1 MAKFLYNLGLFS
13 AKRAWLV
20 IVVWLLLIGSTATLA
35 ATAGG
40 SFTTTMSVPGT
51 PAQDTIDKLQKS
63 FPKASRGSGQVVF
76 ATESGKPFTAS
87 EKREIAK
94 QLTSVDSLSSVDS
107 TMNPFTTQAKIDK
120 SKSDLRN
127 GASKLAD
134 APAAMAK
141 AQKKIND
148 GKVKLADAQ
157 KTIDANVEKLKKAQS
172 DLTAKSKQVEGG
184 LAQLEAGIAQATAG
198 GAPKAQI
205 DALLAQQAQLKG
217 AQAQIAAG
225 QQQLDAG
232 KAKLAAGQATVDANV
247 KKLTDG
253 QTKLDAA
260 KAKLPSQ
267 AAKLA
272 TGQALMAGAAK
283 FRTVSADGSI
293 AVGNVFFD
301 KPLNDITAEEKA
313 AVVAAFTSAKIAGVQ
328 TEVSQALTK
337 SAPSIFG
344 IGEMLGVV
352 IAGVVLF
359 LMLGTLI
366 GAGLPIIAAILGVG
380 IAATATM
387 ALSSVVEMGSTT
399 LSLGGMLGL
408 AVGID
413 YALFIINR
421 HRRHLKAGMDIRES
435 ISLANGTSGSAV
447 FFAGITVII
456 ALSALNLTGI
466 DFLGLM
472 GTVGA
477 VAIAIAV
484 MVAVTFTPA
493 FLSLLGMRILS
504 KRERKALGLFD
515 EAHPN
520 TPERVSTAPVFA
532 SKHPWLTLLG
542 TVLALLIVATPVM
555 ALRLGL
561 PDGASEN
568 TNSTQYKAYKLVQKG
583 FGVGMNGPLATV
595 VTTDAKRKGQ
605 ALLDFEADVTKRIM
619 ALKNVDSA
627 VYGGSSADGKTL
639 LFQVLPKGGPTSVA
653 TETLVRDI
661 RAQDAVFKRDLN
673 SGIEVTGL
681 SAINIDISKKLA
693 DALPL
698 YLSTVLLLSLLLLM
712 IVFRSIAVPL
722 LATAGFLL
730 SVFAA
735 LGGVTAVFQWGWLGT
750 IFDVHDPGPIL
761 AFLPTMVI
769 GICFGLAMDY
779 QLFLVSGMREAYVH
793 GKTAKE
799 SINYGV
805 HLSRQVVVAA
815 AVIMVSVFGSFA
827 FSEQVM
833 LRAVGFGLA
842 IGVLFDA
849 FLVRL
854 LFVPAVMT
862 LLGDKS
868 WYLPKWLDR
877 LLPDFDVEGAELE
890 RTHHH

>member
-51 PAQDTIDKLQKS
+51 PAQNTIDKLQSS

-76 ATESGKPFTAS
+76 ATENGKPFTAAQ
-87 EKREIAK
+87 KRAIAK
-94 QLTSVDSLSSVDS
+94 ELSAVDVLSSVDS
-107 TMNPFTTQAKIDK
+107 TMNPFTTQDKINKAKR
-120 SKSDLRN
+120 DLRN
-127 GASKLAD
+127 GAEKLSN
-134 APAAMAK
+134 APATMNK
-141 AQKKIND
+141 AQKKIDD
-148 GKVKLADAQ
+148 GKKKLAEAQ
-157 KTIDANVEKLKKAQS
+157 KTIDTNLAKLTKAQS
-172 DLTAKSKQVEGG
+172 DLNSQRKQVEGG

-198 GAPKAQI
+198 GAPKSQI

-217 AQAQIAAG
+217 ALAQIAAG
-225 QQQLDAG
+225 QQQIDSG
-232 KAKLAAGQATVDANV
+232 KAKLVAGQATVTANLN
-247 KKLTDG
+247 KLTDG
-253 QTKLDAA
+253 QEKLDAA

-283 FRTVSADGSI
+283 FRTVSSDGAI

-301 KPLNDITAEEKA
+301 KPLNEITAEEKA
-313 AVVAAFTSAKIAGVQ
+313 AVVSAFTAAKIPGVQ
-328 TEVSQALTK
+328 TEVSQDLTK

-344 IGEMLGVV
+344 IGELLGVI

-359 LMLGTLI
+359 LMLGTLV
-366 GAGLPIIAAILGVG
+366 GAGLPLIAAILGVG

-421 HRRHLKAGMDIRES
+421 HRRHLKAGMELRES

-466 DFLGLM
+466 GFLGLM

-477 VAIAIAV
+477 AAIAIAV

-493 FLSLLGMRILS
+493 FLSLLGMKILS

-515 EAHPN
+515 DAHPN

-532 SKHPWLTLLG
+532 SKHPWVTLLG
-542 TVLALLIVATPVM
+542 TVLALLIVAIPVTS
-555 ALRLGL
+555 LRLGL

-568 TNSTQYKAYKLVQKG
+568 TNSTQYKAYKLVSKG
-583 FGVGMNGPLATV
+583 FGVGMNGPLAAI
-595 VTTDAKRKGQ
+595 VTTDQKRTGQ
-605 ALLDFEADVTKRIM
+605 DLLNFEAEVTNRVM
-619 ALKNVDSA
+619 DLKNVDSV
-627 VYGGSSADGKTL
+627 VYGGASSDGKTL

-661 RAQDAVFKRDLN
+661 RAENGVFQSELN
-673 SGIEVTGL
+673 SGLEVTGL
-681 SAINIDISKKLA
+681 AAVNIDISKKLA

-698 YLSTVLLLSLLLLM
+698 YLSTVMILSLLLLM
-712 IVFRSIAVPL
+712 IVFRSLAVPL

-735 LGGVTAVFQWGWLGT
+735 LGAVTAVFQWGWLGAV
-750 IFDVHDPGPIL
+750 FDVHDPGPIL

-799 SINYGV
+799 AINYGV

-842 IGVLFDA
+842 VGVLFDA

-862 LLGDKS
+862 ILGDKA

-877 LLPDFDVEGAELE
+877 MLPDFDVEGAELE

>member
-1 MAKFLYNLGLFS
+1 MAKFLFNLGMFS
-13 AKRAWLV
+13 TKRAWLV
-20 IVVWLLLIGSTATLA
+20 ILVWILLLGSTGTLA

-76 ATESGKPFTAS
+76 ATENGKPFTAS
-87 EKREIAK
+87 QKRQIAK
-94 QLTSVDSLSSVDS
+94 QLAAVDVLSAVDS

-120 SKSDLRN
+120 SKSDLKS
-127 GASKLAD
+127 GAAKLAD
-134 APAAMAK
+134 APASIAA
-141 AQKKIND
+141 AQKKIDD
-148 GKVKLADAQ
+148 GKAKLAAAQ
-157 KTIDANVEKLKKAQS
+157 KTVDANKAK
-172 DLTAKSKQVEGG
+172 LTAGQKALDAQRTQVEGG
-184 LAQLEAGIAQATAG
+184 LAQVTAGIAQATAA

-205 DALLAQQAQLKG
+205 EALTAQQTQLQG

-225 QQQLDAG
+225 QKQLDDG
-232 KAKLAAGQATVDANV
+232 KAKLADAQATIDANLKKLADGQA
-247 KKLTDG
+247 
-253 QTKLDAA
+253 KLDDAQ
-260 KAKLPSQ
+260 AKLPSQ
-267 AAKLA
+267 SAKLA
-272 TGQALMAGAAK
+272 TGKILMAGAAK

-293 AVGNVFFD
+293 AIGNVFFD
-301 KPLNDITAEEKA
+301 KPLNDITAEQKA
-313 AVVAAFTSAKIAGVQ
+313 AVVSAFTSAKISGVQ

-344 IGEMLGVV
+344 IGELLGLV

-359 LMLGTLI
+359 LMLGTLV
-366 GAGLPIIAAILGVG
+366 GSGLPLISAILGVG

-387 ALSSVVEMGSTT
+387 ALSAVVEMGSTT

-421 HRRHLKAGMDIRES
+421 HRRHLKGGMELRES
-435 ISLANGTSGSAV
+435 IALANGTSGSAV

-477 VAIAIAV
+477 AAIAIAV

-515 EAHPN
+515 DAHPN

-542 TVLALLIVATPVM
+542 TVVALMIVATPVLS
-555 ALRLGL
+555 LRLGL

-583 FGVGMNGPLATV
+583 FGVGMNGPLATI
-595 VTTDAKRKGQ
+595 VTTDHKRHGQ
-605 ALLDFEADVTKRIM
+605 DLLNFEAQVTQRIM

-627 VYGGSSADGKTL
+627 VYGGASADGKTL

-653 TETLVRDI
+653 TEILVRDI
-661 RAQDAVFKRDLN
+661 RAQDAVFLQKLN
-673 SGIEVTGL
+673 AGIEVTGL

-698 YLSTVLLLSLLLLM
+698 YLSTVMLLSLLLLM

-735 LGGVTAVFQWGWLGT
+735 LGGVTAVFQWGWLGSV
-750 IFDVHDPGPIL
+750 FDVHDPGPIL

-793 GKTAKE
+793 GKNAKDA
-799 SINYGV
+799 INYGV

-862 LLGDKS
+862 LLGDKA

-877 LLPDFDVEGAELE
+877 VLPDFDVEGAELE
-890 RTHHH
+890 RTHQH